1 MGEGRGA
8 DCVLREQTFMQG
20 MVDNE
25 GGITG
30 RLNYGWSPANTTK
43 ASVQVRAFPLHFL
56 RQNVR

>member
-1 MGEGRGA
+1 M
-8 DCVLREQTFMQG
+8 LREQTFMQG